1 MYVDFP
7 AGFTNALNTLKVM
20 PADLNHL
27 KIVSGEYF
35 LIEKIPFQRKN
46 HQWPT

>member
-7 AGFTNALNTLKVM
+7 ARFTNALNTLKVM

-46 HQWPT
+46 HQ